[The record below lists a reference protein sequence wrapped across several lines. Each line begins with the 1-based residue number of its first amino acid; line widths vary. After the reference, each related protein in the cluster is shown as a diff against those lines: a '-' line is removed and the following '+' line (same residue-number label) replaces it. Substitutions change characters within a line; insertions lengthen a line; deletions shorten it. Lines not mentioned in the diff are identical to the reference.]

1 MSTATQPKCWRNDAY
16 AKVTGQAKFTDDLKF
31 AGLLHAAPA
40 YSNFVHARLVSID
53 TRAAEKVSGVL
64 RALTAKDVPGTN
76 RFGQILHDYRI
87 FADDRIRYH
96 GDVVAIVV
104 AETRA
109 IAIHAAQ
116 LVAVNAEP
124 LPAVLDPE
132 AAMRPDAP
140 LVHESHGSNIVNTH
154 VVRRGNVDEG
164 FKQADFII
172 EEAFQTQTIEHAYL
186 ETEAAVCVPRSTE
199 GVMEVYGSMQHPFS
213 TRRFVA
219 ACLGVA
225 LAEIEVIGTPM
236 GGGFGG
242 KDDTAAVVCARTALA
257 ARLLGRP
264 VKTVYRRDW
273 SMRESYK
280 RHPYRVHYKMGV
292 TKAGRITA
300 VQCRIVADGGAY
312 CSVTPWVTW
321 RSTVQCCGPYVVDN
335 VHCDTFGVY
344 TNNVVAGAMRGF
356 GSPQMNFV
364 IEQMVEIAAQRVGIS
379 GIEFRRRNMVRQGSV
394 TITGQRLEGHTV
406 AMEQALDTVLHEIDY
421 ARKLAQCTRGGIR
434 VAQTSESAVPQ
445 VSQPASAASADAL
458 AQFRCPADLKIGDTA
473 GLETCATVEAS
484 DELYGIGLAMSYRG
498 VSLGAEGVDFCAAI
512 INAQADGS
520 ILLETGIHENGQG
533 AEAAMSRLCAQA
545 LGVDLHRIR
554 YRRSSTSNIPD
565 SGTTVASRGTIMGG
579 GAVTLAAREL
589 KQKIAAAWCGQL
601 GCTAEEVRFENSF
614 ICGRTDRD
622 RVAFDD
628 AMRQL
633 WRMQR
638 FPFALGVF
646 QAPRVSW
653 DEHTGQG
660 DAYFTWV
667 YGCQAVE
674 LTVNR
679 KSGKVKLLNAVA
691 AHDVGRAVN
700 PEMVCG
706 QIYGGMAMS
715 AGYALHEEVQAPE
728 GKITTLNLNTYRIP
742 RAMDL
747 PEMKAILIENP
758 DPVSPTGAKSIG
770 EPANEIL
777 APAIANAI
785 FNATGRRHFSLPI
798 RLGALPEPTA
808 CEEGCSK

>member
-1 MSTATQPKCWRNDAY
+1 MPELDKKSWRNDAY
-16 AKVTGQAKFTDDLKF
+16 AKVTGRAKFTDDLKF
-31 AGLLHAAPA
+31 ANLLHAAPV
-40 YSNFVHARLVSID
+40 YSDYVHAKLIAIA
-53 TRAAEKVSGVL
+53 TEQAENFPGVIKV
-64 RALTAKDVPGTN
+64 LTAKDVPGTN
-76 RFGQILHDYRI
+76 RFGQIIRDFRI
-87 FADDRIRYH
+87 FADDKIRYH
-96 GDVVAIVV
+96 GDVVAVVV
-104 AETRA
+104 AETRE
-109 IAIHAAQ
+109 IAIRAAQ
-116 LVAVNAEP
+116 LVKVNAEP

-132 AAMRPDAP
+132 AAMLPGAP
-140 LVHESHGSNIVNTH
+140 LVHESHGTNIVNTH
-154 VVRRGNVDEG
+154 VVRRGDVEVG
-164 FKQADFII
+164 FRQADFVI
-172 EEAFQTQTIEHAYL
+172 EEKFQTQTAEHAYM
-186 ETEAAVCVPRSTE
+186 ETEAAVCVPRSTD
-199 GVMEVYGSMQHPFS
+199 GVIEVYGSMQHPFR

-219 ACLGVA
+219 ACLGTA
-225 LAEIEVIGTPM
+225 LSEVEVIGTPM

-242 KDDTAAVVCARTALA
+242 KDDTAAIVCARTALA
-257 ARLLGRP
+257 AKLLNRP
-264 VKTVYRRDW
+264 VKMVYRRDW

-280 RHPYRVHYKMGV
+280 RHPYRVYYKMGV

-321 RSTVQCCGPYVVDN
+321 RSTVQCCGPYVVEN

-344 TNNVVAGAMRGF
+344 TNNVIAGAMRGF

-394 TITGQRLEGHTV
+394 TITGQKLDGHKV
-406 AMEQALDTVLHEIDY
+406 AMEQALDTVLREMDY
-421 ARKLAQCTRGGIR
+421 EKKLARCSRGKRASGILPEEQTENGSAGGTRGSTLQG
-434 VAQTSESAVPQ
+434 
-445 VSQPASAASADAL
+445 
-458 AQFRCPADLKIGDTA
+458 
-473 GLETCATVEAS
+473 

-520 ILLETGIHENGQG
+520 IFVEVGVHENGQG
-533 AEAAMSRLCAQA
+533 AESAMSLLLAEE
-545 LGVDLHRIR
+545 LGVDLNRIR

-589 KQKIAAAWCGQL
+589 KKKIAGAFCGKL
-601 GCTAEEVRFENSF
+601 GCTAEEVRFKKNF
-614 ICGRTDRD
+614 ICGKTDHERI
-622 RVAFDD
+622 AFDD
-628 AMRQL
+628 AMRQM
-633 WRMQR
+633 WQMQQ
-638 FPFALGVF
+638 FPFAFGVF
-646 QAPRVSW
+646 KAPRVTW

-674 LTVNR
+674 LTVNK

-700 PEMVCG
+700 PEMVRG

-715 AGYALHEEVQAPE
+715 TGYGLHEEVKAPG
-728 GKITTLNLNTYRIP
+728 GKMTTLNLNTYRIP
-742 RAMDL
+742 RSMDL
-747 PEMKAILIENP
+747 PEMKAIIIENP
-758 DPVSPTGAKSIG
+758 DPVSPSGAKSIG

-785 FNATGRRHFSLPI
+785 FNATGRRHFTLPI
-798 RLGALPEPTA
+798 HLGALPEPTG
-808 CEEGCSK
+808 CGEGCK

>member
-1 MSTATQPKCWRNDAY
+1 MSTATQQKSWRNDAY
-16 AKVTGQAKFTDDLKF
+16 AKVTGRAKFTDDLKF
-31 AGLLHAAPA
+31 ANVLHAAPA
-40 YSNFVHARLVSID
+40 YSDFVHARINAID
-53 TRAAEKVSGVL
+53 SRAAESVPGVV
-64 RALTAKDVPGTN
+64 RVLTAKDVPGTN
-76 RFGQILHDYRI
+76 RFGQIIRDFRI
-87 FADDRIRYH
+87 FADDKIRYH
-96 GDVVAIVV
+96 GDVVAVVV
-104 AETRA
+104 AETRE

-116 LVAVNAEP
+116 LVKVNVEP

-132 AAMRPDAP
+132 AAMLPGAP
-140 LVHESHGSNIVNTH
+140 LVHENHGTNIVNTH
-154 VVRRGNVDEG
+154 VVRRGDVEAG
-164 FKQADFII
+164 FHQADFVI
-172 EEAFQTQTIEHAYL
+172 EEKFQTQTVEHAYM
-186 ETEAAVCVPRSTE
+186 ETEAAACVPRSTD
-199 GVMEVYGSMQHPFS
+199 GVIEIYGSMQHPFS

-219 ACLGVA
+219 ACLGIPLSEV
-225 LAEIEVIGTPM
+225 EIIGTPM

-242 KDDTAAVVCARTALA
+242 KDDTAAIVCARTALA
-257 ARLLGRP
+257 AKLLNRP
-264 VKTVYRRDW
+264 VKMIYRRDW

-280 RHPYRVHYKMGV
+280 RHPYRVCYKMGV

-321 RSTVQCCGPYVVDN
+321 RSTVQCCGPYVVEN

-364 IEQMVEIAAQRVGIS
+364 IEQMVEIAAQRAGLS

-394 TITGQRLEGHTV
+394 TITGQKLDGHKV
-406 AMEQALDTVLHEIDY
+406 AMEQALDTVLREMDY
-421 ARKLAQCTRGGIR
+421 EKKLAKCARGKGN
-434 VAQTSESAVPQ
+434 
-445 VSQPASAASADAL
+445 
-458 AQFRCPADLKIGDTA
+458 
-473 GLETCATVEAS
+473 S

-520 ILLETGIHENGQG
+520 IFVEVGVHENGQG
-533 AEAAMSRLCAQA
+533 AESAMSLLLAEE
-545 LGVDLHRIR
+545 LGVDLDRIR

-589 KQKIAAAWCGQL
+589 KKKIAEAFCGKL
-601 GCTAEEVRFENSF
+601 GCTAGEVRFKDNF
-614 ICGRTDRD
+614 ICGRSDTDRI
-622 RVAFDD
+622 AFDD
-628 AMRQL
+628 AMRQM
-633 WRMQR
+633 WQMQQ
-638 FPFALGVF
+638 FPFAFGTF
-646 QAPRVSW
+646 KAPRVTW

-674 LTVNR
+674 LTVNK
-679 KSGKVKLLNAVA
+679 KSRKVKLLNAVA

-700 PEMVCG
+700 PEMVRG

-715 AGYALHEEVQAPE
+715 AGYGLHEEVKAPD

-742 RAMDL
+742 RSMDL
-747 PEMKAILIENP
+747 PEMKAIIIENP
-758 DPVSPTGAKSIG
+758 DPISPTGAKSIG

-785 FNATGRRHFSLPI
+785 FNATGQRHCSLPI
-798 RLGALPEPTA
+798 RLGALPEPTT
-808 CEEGCSK
+808 CGEGCQ